1 MKQDFDNY
9 NELRAHYMA
18 VKKRLGGLGNS
29 PGLVPLRR
37 PEDPKI
43 LAPTIKKEVKI
54 IWEVDHIPKNN
65 FYDLIIRTAE
75 KYGIHPQQIL
85 NPGRKKNIIKIRS
98 EVIYHAMRD
107 LNYSSLR
114 VGNWLNKDHKTILH
128 ALKSYER
135 THAPIA

>member
-1 MKQDFDNY
+1 MKQDFANY
-9 NELRAHYMA
+9 NELRAHYLA
-18 VKKRLGGLGNS
+18 VRKRLGGLGKS
-29 PGLVPLRR
+29 PGLVPIHD
-37 PEDPKI
+37 PEATKI
-43 LAPTIKKEVKI
+43 VAPVIKQTPKI

-65 FYDLIIRTAE
+65 FYDLLVRTAD

-85 NPGRKKNIIKIRS
+85 NPGRKKNIIKIRG
-98 EVIYHAMRD
+98 EVIYHAMRN

-135 THAPIA
+135 THAPTP